1 MPKAFGRDIPNWML
15 IGAAACAVMLAYKQF
30 AGGSDEPA
38 ASTKRKAPAKLASAS
53 DLYTKE
59 DFAATTATFA
69 SYKEPARNAFL
80 PLVHSASA
88 HGVPGANG
96 LTSEITGGEANWF
109 YTGNI
114 EVNGR
119 AQALL
124 ENTVTGESV
133 YLSRGDK
140 FKNNATVVDI
150 TPDQVVFSAPTGR
163 VVAKL
168 NDPTELK
175 RATGVGTNGGV
186 APMNPANGLVGPI
199 GGSPMAGLP
208 GAINPATGQ
217 PMLTP
222 MNGMA
227 AQPDP
232 NQGGGNG
239 RRRGRRGGGGGGNF
253 GGGGFGN

>member
-1 MPKAFGRDIPNWML
+1 MPKAFGKEIPNWML

-38 ASTKRKAPAKLASAS
+38 ASTKRKAPAKIASAS

-59 DFAATTATFA
+59 DFEATPA
-69 SYKEPARNAFL
+69 SFEVYKEPAKNAFL
-80 PLVHSASA
+80 PLVHGATV
-88 HGVPGANG
+88 HGPQGG

-114 EVNGR
+114 EVDGR

-124 ENTVTGESV
+124 ENTVSGESV

-140 FKNNATVVDI
+140 FKHNATVVDI

-175 RATGVGTNGGV
+175 RAAGVGASGGI

-199 GGSPMAGLP
+199 GGGPMAGLP

-217 PMLTP
+217 PM
-222 MNGMA
+222 MNPANAIGA